1 MSFTY
6 RQFGTG
12 FDVAMPRPEALRF
25 EELVELRGVDVVVV
39 HQALTGRDDYGQ
51 PVYSETSTTVKAIVR
66 IRPGELRLPPGEVK
80 RADLEALLP
89 VWAPVDEALY
99 EVEVGGVRYH
109 VTGMEASAAYRKLL
123 GERVVP

>member
-1 MSFTY
+1 MSFMY
-6 RQFGTG
+6 RQYGEG
-12 FDVAMPRPEALRF
+12 FDVAMPSPEALRF

-39 HQALTGRDDYGQ
+39 HQTLSGRDSYGQ
-51 PVYSETSTTVKAIVR
+51 PVYSESSLTVKAMVK
-66 IRPGELRLPPGEVK
+66 IRPGETPLPPGEVK

-99 EVEVGGVRYH
+99 EVDGVRYH
-109 VTGMEASAAYRKLL
+109 LTGVEATTAYRKVI